1 MAETTETLFPMR
13 KFFAPEFVFGVGAL
27 DLAGRYARNLGA
39 SRVFLVS
46 DPGVREAGW
55 VRDVEASLEAEEL
68 PWVLFDQVSPNPQME
83 EVEAGTRAFEEHRC
97 DMICAVGGG
106 SPIDCAKAVSV
117 LSTNGGNIRD
127 YLGVDQV
134 PQPGCPLL
142 MIPTTAGSAA
152 EVSQFAILSDP
163 RARRKCGI
171 ISKLIVPDVALVD
184 PRTPCSLDTHQAAGG
199 AMDTLTHAVEAYV
212 SNAHSPVT
220 DPLALEAVRLVGAHF
235 EEGIAHPARP
245 EHRGHLLKASLL
257 SGLAFSNAS
266 LGLVHAMAH
275 ALGGMLDSIHG
286 DSNALL
292 LDGVVRFNLSS
303 ATSRYARV
311 AEALGVSPEGLI
323 PRLRELRGLA
333 GLGEGIASLG
343 ATEAIIPDLVAR
355 AMADPCLVTNPR
367 QPRPDEVAQLFREAL

>member
-1 MAETTETLFPMR
+1 
-13 KFFAPEFVFGVGAL
+13 
-27 DLAGRYARNLGA
+27 
-39 SRVFLVS
+39 
-46 DPGVREAGW
+46 
-55 VRDVEASLEAEEL
+55 
-68 PWVLFDQVSPNPQME
+68 
-83 EVEAGTRAFEEHRC
+83 
-97 DMICAVGGG
+97 
-106 SPIDCAKAVSV
+106 
-117 LSTNGGNIRD
+117 
-127 YLGVDQV
+127 
-134 PQPGCPLL
+134 
-142 MIPTTAGSAA
+142 
-152 EVSQFAILSDP
+152 
-163 RARRKCGI
+163 
-171 ISKLIVPDVALVD
+171 
-184 PRTPCSLDTHQAAGG
+184 
-199 AMDTLTHAVEAYV
+199 MDTLTHAVEAYV

-220 DPLALEAVRLVGAHF
+220 DLLALEAIRLVGAHF